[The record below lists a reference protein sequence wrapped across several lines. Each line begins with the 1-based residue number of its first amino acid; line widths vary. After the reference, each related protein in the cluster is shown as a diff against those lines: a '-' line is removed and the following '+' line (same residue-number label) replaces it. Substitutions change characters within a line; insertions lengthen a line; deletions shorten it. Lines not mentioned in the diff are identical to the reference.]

1 MRTEDMEK
9 QNKVVLNIKCIKISV
24 HELPKVDY
32 KTLIMAEVFINWN
45 GASISW
51 YQSTNYSNNK
61 FLEQMP
67 SCKYDLVHKTTVVQS
82 IHL

>member
-32 KTLIMAEVFINWN
+32 KTLIMAEVFIN
-45 GASISW
+45 
-51 YQSTNYSNNK
+51 
-61 FLEQMP
+61 
-67 SCKYDLVHKTTVVQS
+67 
-82 IHL
+82 